1 MSRATNGSRESK
13 TSERRLAATERTL
26 AALELRKSGATY
38 QQIATKLGYKSS
50 AGAYGAVK
58 RALRAVIR
66 EPAEDVRELEL
77 ARLDALLEVA
87 WRKATTGDGSLYA
100 IDRALEIMRR
110 RAALL
115 GLDAPAE
122 VNVSI
127 RDEVERLARDS
138 GLDVDAVMSEALAIL
153 GGAG

>member
-1 MSRATNGSRESK
+1 MPRRHGEHK
-13 TSERRLAATERTL
+13 TGKRMLTAVERQVE
-26 AALELRKSGATY
+26 ALELRKTGMSFRA
-38 QQIATKLGYKSS
+38 IASELGYASQ
-50 AGAYGAVK
+50 AGAYKAVQ
-58 RALRAVIR
+58 RALHNVVK

-87 WRKATTGDGSLYA
+87 WRKATTGEGSLYA